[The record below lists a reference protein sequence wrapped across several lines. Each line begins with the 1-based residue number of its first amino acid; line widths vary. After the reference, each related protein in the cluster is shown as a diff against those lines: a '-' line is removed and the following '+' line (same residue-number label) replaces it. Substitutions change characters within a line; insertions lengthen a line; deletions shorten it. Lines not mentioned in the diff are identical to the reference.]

1 MTPLRRNLPALAVF
15 AFGLVFFLIG
25 IARGEADTVLT
36 KAINLC
42 LECIGVG

>member
-1 MTPLRRNLPALAVF
+1 MTPLRRNLPALVVF
-15 AFGLVFFLIG
+15 ACGLVFFLIG
-25 IARGEADTVLT
+25 ITRGEADTVLT